1 MPSPIGHAAAGLI
14 VALAGE
20 RRHQTGSLVRWSA
33 PFLVL
38 CMVLAAAPDLDW
50 LIPGFH
56 RGPTHSIGFAVLVTL
71 GAAAVSRLAT
81 GRANWRVALI
91 CGLAYSTHIVMDW
104 LGEDPTI
111 RPGVAAL
118 WPFSDR
124 LFMSGW
130 HLFRSTQGDN
140 PFGPMQFQHNLR
152 TLVQETLILGPFLL
166 VLLWR
171 RRQLRR

>member
-20 RRHQTGSLVRWSA
+20 KKTQAFSWSFFA
-33 PFLVL
+33 V
-38 CMVLAAAPDLDW
+38 CMLLAAAPDLDW

-56 RGPTHSIGFAVLVTL
+56 RGATHSIGFAALVTL
-71 GAAAVSRLAT
+71 GVAAFSRLAT
-81 GRANWRVALI
+81 GRASWRIALI

-130 HLFRSTQGDN
+130 NLFRSTQGDN
-140 PFGPMQFQHNLR
+140 PFGPMQFEHNLR
-152 TLVQETLILGPFLL
+152 TLVQEALILGP
-166 VLLWR
+166 VLLWLVWR
-171 RRQLRR
+171 RKKQR

>member
-20 RRHQTGSLVRWSA
+20 KKTQTFGWSFFA
-33 PFLVL
+33 L

-56 RGPTHSIGFAVLVTL
+56 RGPTHSIGFAALVTL
-71 GAAAVSRLAT
+71 GVAAVSRLAT
-81 GRANWRVALI
+81 GKASWRIALI

-130 HLFRSTQGDN
+130 NLFRSTQGDN
-140 PFGPMQFQHNLR
+140 PFGPMQFEHNLR
-152 TLVQETLILGPFLL
+152 TLVQEALILGP
-166 VLLWR
+166 VLLWLVWR
-171 RRQLRR
+171 RKKQR